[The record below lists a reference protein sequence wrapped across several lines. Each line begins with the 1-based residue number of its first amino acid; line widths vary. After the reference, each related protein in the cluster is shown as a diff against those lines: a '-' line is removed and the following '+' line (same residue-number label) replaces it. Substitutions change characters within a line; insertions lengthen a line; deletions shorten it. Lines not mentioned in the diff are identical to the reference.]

1 MSNTNT
7 FEIQLTQEQME
18 YILKQTGAKNA
29 SEGLVSNI
37 NLELIKAQLLEL
49 VPQLT
54 ELHKDDLRHFLAK
67 KFKLEIPKQVE

>member
-54 ELHKDDLRHFLAK
+54 ELHKDDLRNFLAK